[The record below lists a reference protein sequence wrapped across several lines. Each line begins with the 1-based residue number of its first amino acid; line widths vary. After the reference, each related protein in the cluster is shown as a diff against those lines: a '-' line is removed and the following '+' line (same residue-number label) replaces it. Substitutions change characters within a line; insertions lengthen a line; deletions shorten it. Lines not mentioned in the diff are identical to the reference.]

1 MAEYIINYVVA
12 GVVHE
17 NPLPS
22 YSTKRVILAQ
32 GRTLIEAKSKH
43 SAIAKFSK
51 AEHKKHRDVARN
63 IKVSC
68 KISGYILTY

>member
-12 GVVHE
+12 GIVHE

-22 YSTKRVILAQ
+22 YSAKRVILAQ
-32 GRTLIEAKSKH
+32 GRTLVEAKSEK

-51 AEHKKHRDVARN
+51 AEHKRYRDVAHN
-63 IKVSC
+63 IKVRC
-68 KISGYILTY
+68 EIK